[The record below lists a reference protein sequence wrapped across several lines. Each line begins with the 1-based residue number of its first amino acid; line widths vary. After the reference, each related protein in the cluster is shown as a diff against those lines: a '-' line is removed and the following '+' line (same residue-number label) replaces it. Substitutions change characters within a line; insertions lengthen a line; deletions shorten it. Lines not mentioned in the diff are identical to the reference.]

1 MHYLEKE
8 LIKIVKP
15 MILTYW
21 NVNNEFEECLS
32 IDINFVYVPKEYLGD
47 NPPKIR
53 FKLIMANGRE
63 QESLNCSKPFIET
76 VNYLTLITYKK
87 MLGIY

>member
-1 MHYLEKE
+1 MDYVQKE

-21 NVNNEFEECLS
+21 NVNNEFEECLMVY
-32 IDINFVYVPKEYLGD
+32 IKYVYVPKEYLGD

-53 FKLIMANGRE
+53 FKLIMATGRE

-76 VNYLTLITYKK
+76 VNYLTLVAYKK
-87 MLGIY
+87 ILGIY